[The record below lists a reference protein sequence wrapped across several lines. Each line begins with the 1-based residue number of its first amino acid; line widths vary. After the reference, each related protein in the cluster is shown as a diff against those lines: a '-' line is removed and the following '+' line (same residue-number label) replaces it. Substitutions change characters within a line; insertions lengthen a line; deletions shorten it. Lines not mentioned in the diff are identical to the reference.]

1 MNPVLVIV
9 LGWLCL
15 GLEKGLAPELPLR
28 LWGTPAM
35 PSFLIPLAV
44 VIALCA
50 APMPALWS
58 CLALGLALDLTTP
71 STTATGQLW
80 VAGPYALGF
89 LVAGQFVLLVRGLV
103 IRRNPLTVLALSVLG
118 AAIMQIV
125 VTAIYTIRSK
135 IFGGGDWH
143 ATAELSSR
151 LISALLTGGSGFL
164 LSLLLLPMSSGLG
177 LHGGHS
183 RQWGRR

>member
-15 GLEKGLAPELPLR
+15 GLEKGLAPELPIR
-28 LWGTPAM
+28 IWGAPAT

-58 CLALGLALDLTTP
+58 CLALGLAMDLTTP
-71 STTATGQLW
+71 TTTATGQLW

-103 IRRNPLTVLALSVLG
+103 IRRNPLTVLALSVL
-118 AAIMQIV
+118 ASALMHIV
-125 VTAIYTIRSK
+125 VVAIYTIRHK
-135 IFGGGDWH
+135 LYGPGDWH
-143 ATAELSSR
+143 ATAELTGR
-151 LISALLTGGSGFL
+151 LLSALLTGGSGFL
-164 LSLLLLPMSSGLG
+164 LSLLLLPMAPALG
-177 LHGGHS
+177 LHGGHA
-183 RQWGRR
+183 RQWARR